1 MKSLFVQSYK
11 AIFFSFQKH
20 NFPLFD
26 TINTRLSVMSPD
38 TSYLPSF
45 QWYPKA
51 IAVIVSS
58 EQQAAPVISIS

>member
-1 MKSLFVQSYK
+1 
-11 AIFFSFQKH
+11 
-20 NFPLFD
+20 
-26 TINTRLSVMSPD
+26 MSPD

-51 IAVIVSS
+51 IAVIVGS

>member
-1 MKSLFVQSYK
+1 MQF
-11 AIFFSFQKH
+11 
-20 NFPLFD
+20 
-26 TINTRLSVMSPD
+26 NTRLSVMSPD